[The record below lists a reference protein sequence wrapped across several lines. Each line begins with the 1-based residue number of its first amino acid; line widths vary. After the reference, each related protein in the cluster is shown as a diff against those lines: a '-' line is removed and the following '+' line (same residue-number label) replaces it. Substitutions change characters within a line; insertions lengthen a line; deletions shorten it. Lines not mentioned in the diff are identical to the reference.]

1 MDRLRAQ
8 LADPLQVGADAA
20 GARAACGLSSLDER
34 HAAGRS
40 PVARALIGRGGSVR
54 DRAVLARTA

>member
-40 PVARALIGRGGSVR
+40 PVARVGRDGSVPGRG
-54 DRAVLARTA
+54 VLARTA